1 MCLWRDVLN
10 SLPLPLPTIEP
21 EEEQSDLRKQSRTKA
36 LSGGTKQT
44 PGPRIGCA
52 RGISVAREARPVAV
66 KRRNGPN
73 SPTFIEANHW
83 VKGKAPLQ
91 PTGPPSPQREFDCI
105 EQEFPTL
112 GGADPC
118 DPTLH
123 PPLSH
128 PKKVVIRDS
137 QDPPTLSAHLIPHL
151 VASRDCSP
159 LG

>member
-21 EEEQSDLRKQSRTKA
+21 EEEQSDLRKQSRTKTRLNKA

-83 VKGKAPLQ
+83 VKGKVPLTTYWS
-91 PTGPPSPQREFDCI
+91 PFPPKRI
-105 EQEFPTL
+105 
-112 GGADPC
+112 
-118 DPTLH
+118 
-123 PPLSH
+123 
-128 PKKVVIRDS
+128 
-137 QDPPTLSAHLIPHL
+137 
-151 VASRDCSP
+151 
-159 LG
+159 